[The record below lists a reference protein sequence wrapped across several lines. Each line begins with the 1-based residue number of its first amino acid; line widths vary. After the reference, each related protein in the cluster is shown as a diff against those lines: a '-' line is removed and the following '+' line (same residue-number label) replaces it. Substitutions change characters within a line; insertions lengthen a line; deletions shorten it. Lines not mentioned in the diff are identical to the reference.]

1 LLLLAAVAVVQIW
14 AVVAV
19 LVAIVLQQIF
29 HSQKERFIRLPL
41 VVEEQVLIVIQL
53 LVEMELIQFLVQ

>member
-1 LLLLAAVAVVQIW
+1 
-14 AVVAV
+14 VVAV

>member
-1 LLLLAAVAVVQIW
+1 LLLAAVAVVQIW